1 MKNKTLSIIL
11 KGLALLLSWL
21 ILSPLLLILDGRWKL
36 LPKWLRIALFVIS
49 PLMVLLVLIGQAYG
63 DYLIGKKRAKLCE
76 KLYDEAFYHET
87 SDAKLEHLRVLSNEE
102 LSQIIEKLKNPSEDI
117 IKRDCFANH
126 FWPYTDDYFQNEWYI
141 VSRVEVLRS
150 LMAKKSLEYPAFSH
164 PELGIR
170 SNDVYRVMDK
180 RCSHCFK
187 KQLVFFEFSS
197 PEKTWKNLCGRAGP
211 VLYCPN
217 CNRILYYECYIM
229 N

>member
-1 MKNKTLSIIL
+1 MKNKTLV
-11 KGLALLLSWL
+11 KGLESIVLAVSWL
-21 ILSPLLLILDGRWKL
+21 TLSPLLLILDGRWKL
-36 LPKWLRIALFVIS
+36 LPKWLRIVLFIIS
-49 PLMVLLVLIGQAYG
+49 PMMIILVLTGQAYG
-63 DYLIGKKRAKLCE
+63 DYLIGKKRANLCE

-102 LSQIIEKLKNPSEDI
+102 LSDIIEKLKDPSVDI
-117 IKRDCFANH
+117 IKRDRFANH
-126 FWPYTDDYFQNEWYI
+126 FWPSPNDYLQNEWYI

-150 LMAKKSLEYPAFSH
+150 LMAKKSPEYPAFSH

-170 SNDVYRVMDK
+170 SNDVYRVMNK